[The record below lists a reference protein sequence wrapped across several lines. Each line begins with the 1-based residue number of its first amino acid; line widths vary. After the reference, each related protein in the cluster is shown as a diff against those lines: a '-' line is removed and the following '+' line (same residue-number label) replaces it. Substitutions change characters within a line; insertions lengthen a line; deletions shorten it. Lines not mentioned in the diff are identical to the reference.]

1 MVTVIPSTQSV
12 EVTKTVIFT
21 ATVTGVGPFIYQ
33 WQKEGY
39 NLSDETSSLFVIY
52 NASSIDQAKYSC
64 YVSNIYGDT
73 AAFNSV
79 IVQVTSML
87 KFYQIRTV
95 SSHIFYCRESSSDI

>member
-1 MVTVIPSTQSV
+1 MVTVIPSIQSV
-12 EVTKTVIFT
+12 EVTKTVIFI

-33 WQKEGY
+33 WQKEGH

-52 NASSIDQAKYSC
+52 NASSIKYSC

-73 AAFNSV
+73 ATSNSV
-79 IVQVTSML
+79 IVQVISML

-95 SSHIFYCRESSSDI
+95 SSRIFYCRESSSDI

>member
-33 WQKEGY
+33 WQKEGH
-39 NLSDETSSLFVIY
+39 NLSNKTSSLFVIT

-73 AAFNSV
+73 ATSNSV
-79 IVQVTSML
+79 MLQVTSMFEIL
-87 KFYQIRTV
+87 PDTH
-95 SSHIFYCRESSSDI
+95 SN